1 MVAQA
6 RQGNCETSSRLR
18 WRTTYLVP
26 PPGPFQV
33 PVRGRRLQFAACGQS
48 ATPISHRRLALF
60 GGWASSRSEQGLHEL
75 LCRRGG
81 GSRRPLSS
89 RWRRKDP
96 APPFKLNGRRAPD
109 PPTNRAESCARTCMK
124 KQPLCSSLSFVGR
137 RLLLTVLGCRRTDRQ
152 TGCHFLTPSLLVLP
166 VSRHCVH
173 CGGSGRG
180 GSPQVGT
187 DDQVPGIAAETVP
200 LVRLDWG
207 EGLAARRHA
216 SCNSWLLCSGGVPCG
231 RCTVSGYLG
240 VRGPPQPYFAAK
252 SPWDRPPRQGGC
264 ACARGTVPPCG
275 SRPPPAGPQGGSAI
289 QSGHLRLVAVAPPS
303 QWPCTVPPAMR
314 CSQELWA
321 QCSTG
326 QRQRGRVQQL
336 ARPGDG
342 LDLRMALSPPQFPA
356 STVPSKG
363 TWPGHQSAP
372 QPQVPAPAFSARP
385 PVVSTTVALDTR
397 QTPEEPAPPGG

>member
-1 MVAQA
+1 M
-6 RQGNCETSSRLR
+6 
-18 WRTTYLVP
+18 
-26 PPGPFQV
+26 
-33 PVRGRRLQFAACGQS
+33 
-48 ATPISHRRLALF
+48 
-60 GGWASSRSEQGLHEL
+60 
-75 LCRRGG
+75 
-81 GSRRPLSS
+81 
-89 RWRRKDP
+89 
-96 APPFKLNGRRAPD
+96 
-109 PPTNRAESCARTCMK
+109 
-124 KQPLCSSLSFVGR
+124 
-137 RLLLTVLGCRRTDRQ
+137 
-152 TGCHFLTPSLLVLP
+152 
-166 VSRHCVH
+166 
-173 CGGSGRG
+173 
-180 GSPQVGT
+180 
-187 DDQVPGIAAETVP
+187 P

-231 RCTVSGYLG
+231 RCTVSRYLG

-275 SRPPPAGPQGGSAI
+275 SRLPPAGPQWGSAI

-326 QRQRGRVQQL
+326 QRQRGRVQHL

-342 LDLRMALSPPQFPA
+342 LDLRMAPSPPQFPA

-363 TWPGHQSAP
+363 
-372 QPQVPAPAFSARP
+372 QVPGQATKARRRPRYLPRRSVHARP
-385 PVVSTTVALDTR
+385 LLAQLSRSTPARHLKSPPPPAGELD
-397 QTPEEPAPPGG
+397 

>member
-1 MVAQA
+1 MVAQT

-275 SRPPPAGPQGGSAI
+275 SRPPPRRTPVGLCHPVG
-289 QSGHLRLVAVAPPS
+289 
-303 QWPCTVPPAMR
+303 PPA
-314 CSQELWA
+314 A
-321 QCSTG
+321 
-326 QRQRGRVQQL
+326 GRRSSPQPVALHGPARDALLPGALGTVQHRAAP
-336 ARPGDG
+336 ARARAAACPAWGWIGFEDG
-342 LDLRMALSPPQFPA
+342 PLSPP
-356 STVPSKG
+356 VPCLHRTK
-363 TWPGHQSAP
+363 
-372 QPQVPAPAFSARP
+372 
-385 PVVSTTVALDTR
+385 
-397 QTPEEPAPPGG
+397 